1 LATVPGISQID
12 RAEWRD
18 TWFWALT
25 PAAAHRLF
33 SKAFGDNNVKVVG
46 KGNVF
51 AACTFLHGLAVE
63 ELDRTKLDIVDE
75 AYPVLVTI
83 RAVKA

>member
-1 LATVPGISQID
+1 MPGISQID
-12 RAEWRD
+12 RGEWRE

-25 PAAAHRLF
+25 PAAARRLF
-33 SKAFGDNNVKVVG
+33 SETFGDANVQVEG

-63 ELDRTKLDIVDE
+63 ELDRKKLDIVDE